1 MLQASRLPWWRMLGD
16 TDAGPV
22 DPLGSTH
29 LPELEEE
36 LGGLYIGGIVVDKK
50 QTQVDEVKL

>member
-1 MLQASRLPWWRMLGD
+1 MLGD

-36 LGGLYIGGIVVDKK
+36 LGGLYIGGTVANKK